1 MESIT
6 KLATTSLHAHPLN
19 TEYFDDAKD
28 AAFEN
33 LKDSIKTLGVLT
45 PLRVAPDMTILSGHQ
60 RWKACMELGV
70 DTVPCIVSED
80 AMDEDTKEIEL
91 IASNFGRLK
100 NDPIKQA
107 KMIQEYERLNGVHR
121 GRRSPEETGNNSLIS
136 KSQQQIADE
145 LGVDVTTLRNLKRL
159 NTLPEEFQQ
168 LIQDGKLSATTGY
181 KVIASLTEDEQ
192 VELLKQLGQLDG
204 VQKYT
209 AALIQQRIEALECTD
224 EAILKERDD
233 AKKAKENA
241 EKMKRSALEGMKEE
255 KRRAEEAQAKLDR
268 QESRLQELEKKASFD
283 KFARETLEKQVQDLE
298 AQLKAE
304 RQGKTAPVPTPP
316 SGQEAGEILMN
327 VLMLTQEANQSIQSQ
342 AEAILHVDENT
353 RMDWVE
359 ALTLIQ
365 KNINDIHSTLVA

>member
-45 PLRVAPDMTILSGHQ
+45 PLRIAPDMTILSGHQ

-107 KMIQEYERLNGVHR
+107 KMIQEYERLNGVR
-121 GRRSPEETGNNSLIS
+121 VGRRSDKEFGNNSLIS

-159 NTLPEEFQQ
+159 NTLPEEFQ

-304 RQGKTAPVPTPP
+304 RQGKTAPVPAPP